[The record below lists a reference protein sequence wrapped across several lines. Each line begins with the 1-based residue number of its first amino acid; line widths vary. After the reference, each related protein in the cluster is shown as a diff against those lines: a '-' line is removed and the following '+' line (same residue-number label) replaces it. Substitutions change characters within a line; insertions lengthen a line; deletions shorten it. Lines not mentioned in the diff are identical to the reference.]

1 VAPKGI
7 RSLKLFAKLRKKFD
21 MTKFFLSDCFF
32 LRKLFP
38 PYQKKIVSLQKICL
52 MKTTKLPNNAT
63 AEELKNFD
71 AVGFMREQ
79 RDRLDAM
86 FAKMTD
92 KEIIAYLNNTGAKT
106 PPQRSVKRLPLRKKK
121 EFA

>member
-1 VAPKGI
+1 
-7 RSLKLFAKLRKKFD
+7 
-21 MTKFFLSDCFF
+21 
-32 LRKLFP
+32 
-38 PYQKKIVSLQKICL
+38 

-63 AEELKNFD
+63 LEELKNFD
-71 AVGFMREQ
+71 SVGFVREQ

-92 KEIIAYLNNTGAKT
+92 KEIIEYLNKPQPNSTPAK
-106 PPQRSVKRLPLRKKK
+106 PVFLRKRKK